1 MQVFDEVDAGIGGDT
16 ANAVG
21 ALLRRLSADGQALC
35 VTHLAQVAA
44 RADQQ
49 VRVNKQVSAA
59 DVAVDTQNL
68 DEEQRVEEIARM
80 LSGKASEQSLQHA
93 RELLAGGAA

>member
-1 MQVFDEVDAGIGGDT
+1 M
-16 ANAVG
+16 
-21 ALLRRLSADGQALC
+21 
-35 VTHLAQVAA
+35 A
-44 RADQQ
+44 RALSGLERHAEARAGT
-49 VRVNKQVSAA
+49 VRVNKQVSTA

-93 RELLAGGAA
+93 RELLAGGTA